1 MNSSITPP
9 LRAQIE
15 AAAEHLAGRTIAFLT
30 GAGLSTDSG
39 IPAYRGTGS
48 APRRAPM
55 TVQTFLGS
63 EQAQRRYW
71 LGGHLGWRS
80 FRTAAPNPG
89 HRAIAD
95 LERAGRSAGVIT
107 QNVDGLHLGA
117 GSARVVELHGTMRV
131 VGCLRCGQSFSRDAV
146 AAQIDARNPWLDVP
160 DEVLLGPDGD
170 VRPETTDG
178 FALPVC
184 TVCEGRLKPDVV
196 FFGEFIPSERFAT
209 AESLLRSGDALVV
222 AGSSLVVN
230 SGLRIV
236 ERARRREIPL
246 VIVNLEPTRADAWAS
261 ATVAASTSDVLPA
274 LQELLT

>member
-1 MNSSITPP
+1 MNSMSS
-9 LRAQIE
+9 LRAQLE
-15 AAAEHLAGRTIAFLT
+15 PVAELLMDRRIAFLT

-39 IPAYRGTGS
+39 IPAYRGAGS
-48 APRRAPM
+48 APRRTPM

-80 FRTAAPNPG
+80 FGTAEPNPG
-89 HRAIAD
+89 HRAIAG
-95 LERAGRSAGVIT
+95 LERAGRSVGVVT
-107 QNVDGLHLGA
+107 QNVDGLHLAA
-117 GSARVVELHGTMRV
+117 GSPRVVELHGTMRTV
-131 VGCLRCGQSFSRDAV
+131 LCLRCGQTFARDAV
-146 AAQIDARNPWLDVP
+146 AAQIERRNPWLDVP

-170 VRPETTDG
+170 VRPESTEG

-184 TVCEGRLKPDVV
+184 TVCQGPLKPDVV
-196 FFGEFIPSERFAT
+196 FFGEFIPTERFAT
-209 AESLLRSGDALVV
+209 AEALLRSGDALVV

-230 SGLRIV
+230 SGIRII
-236 ERARRREIPL
+236 ERARRRGLPI

-261 ATVAASTSDVLPA
+261 ATIAASTSVVLPV

>member
-1 MNSSITPP
+1 MNSSMPS
-9 LRAQIE
+9 LHAQLE
-15 AAAEHLAGRTIAFLT
+15 PVADLLADRRIAFLT

-39 IPAYRGTGS
+39 IPAYRGAGS

-80 FRTAAPNPG
+80 FGTAEANPG
-89 HRAIAD
+89 HRAIAA

-107 QNVDGLHLGA
+107 QNVDGLHLAA
-117 GSARVVELHGTMRV
+117 GSARVVELHGTMRTV
-131 VGCLRCGQSFSRDAV
+131 LCLRCGQSFSRDAV
-146 AAQIDARNPWLDVP
+146 AAQIERRNPWLDVP

-170 VRPETTDG
+170 VRPESTDG

-184 TVCEGRLKPDVV
+184 TVCDGALKPDVV
-196 FFGEFIPSERFAT
+196 FFGEFIPGERFAT
-209 AESLLRSGDALVV
+209 AEALLRSGDALVV

-230 SGLRIV
+230 SGIRII
-236 ERARRREIPL
+236 ERARRRALPI

-261 ATVAASTSDVLPA
+261 ATIAASTTVVLPA